1 MAWLII
7 RYFIQKLYIFKNVWL
22 RIFIYWSMVYWSK
35 FKPIEIEDKINI
47 TLVINE
53 SIAYQKWFAT

>member
-35 FKPIEIEDKINI
+35 FKPIEIEDNINI

-53 SIAYQKWFAT
+53 SIAYQKWFAI

>member
-22 RIFIYWSMVYWSK
+22 RNFIYWSMVYWSK
-35 FKPIEIEDKINI
+35 FKPIEIEDNINI

>member
-35 FKPIEIEDKINI
+35 FKPIEIEDNINI

>member
-22 RIFIYWSMVYWSK
+22 RIFKYWSMVYWSK
-35 FKPIEIEDKINI
+35 FKPIEIEDNINI